1 MGQTEKES
9 CLRVTFLLFVS
20 SVFFFLLQRMNL
32 AVVLALLLSVALVL
46 AKKPFKES
54 KGNKAA
60 AMHKEADEAIV
71 QAATEKIVEAEMAD
85 EAEADEEGEADSEKV
100 KSAERN
106 QANAYHRMM
115 RPSCCS
121 SCETMR
127 RCASRART
135 NGDKKKCWRTNYK
148 CTPCPS
154 DKQCNGRL

>member
-9 CLRVTFLLFVS
+9 CLRVTFLFFVS
-20 SVFFFLLQRMNL
+20 FFFSIHFLLQRMNL

-85 EAEADEEGEADSEKV
+85 EAEADEEDEADSEEV

-115 RPSCCS
+115 RPTCCNSCA
-121 SCETMR
+121 TMR
-127 RCASRART
+127 RCVSRAKT
-135 NGDKKKCWRTNYK
+135 NAGGLITDAPPANA
-148 CTPCPS
+148 
-154 DKQCNGRL
+154 KQCNGRL

>member
-1 MGQTEKES
+1 
-9 CLRVTFLLFVS
+9 
-20 SVFFFLLQRMNL
+20 MNL

-85 EAEADEEGEADSEKV
+85 EAEADEEDEADSEEV

-115 RPSCCS
+115 RPTCCS
-121 SCETMR
+121 SCETMEDAR
-127 RCASRART
+127 AEPEQMVTKRNAGGLITNARPALRINNAMDGSKAPFSR
-135 NGDKKKCWRTNYK
+135 KCPRSTITK
-148 CTPCPS
+148 EIELIKEP
-154 DKQCNGRL
+154 